1 MTSLSRAAGLLVTGL
16 VLMLAGLV
24 MVVQLRGF
32 WEFIGIVLMVVPLFI
47 GIGADMSQ
55 SSD

>member
-1 MTSLSRAAGLLVTGL
+1 MSRAAGLLVTGL